1 MFINSNMKALADS
14 FSEDNDFNQF
24 STNIEVYY
32 YGALEQYQ
40 GNMLDVE
47 KQKELIAIG
56 DFYKETIDSKIDIL
70 SDDEQKH
77 VIEVLKPYKLLK
89 NIRGFD

>member
-1 MFINSNMKALADS
+1 MFINSNMQALADS

-47 KQKELIAIG
+47 KKNELIAIG

>member
-1 MFINSNMKALADS
+1 MFINSNMQALADS

-24 STNIEVYY
+24 STSIEVYY

-47 KQKELIAIG
+47 NKNKLIAIG

-89 NIRGFD
+89 NIRGF

>member
-1 MFINSNMKALADS
+1 MFINSNIRALAES
-14 FSEDNDFNQF
+14 FKKDNDFNQF

-32 YGALEQYQ
+32 YGALGQYQ

-47 KQKELIAIG
+47 KQNELIAIG
-56 DFYKETIDSKIDIL
+56 DFYKETIDSNIDIL
-70 SDDEQKH
+70 SNKEQKH